1 MEKIKV
7 IYICPMGSSGTT
19 LLDLLLANHP
29 DIQSLG
35 EVISFDEWWSNDL
48 RCSCSQK
55 MSECPFWLAIINR
68 MEEREHFRLKGV
80 IRSFLANGTPL
91 LSCWSSKKANAYAQ
105 RTYSLFSAV
114 KDTTGK
120 NLILDSS
127 KSLGRLK
134 MLVLSDL
141 FDIYVLHLVRNGKAY
156 VASNLKPKDRPS
168 FEDGRKTKASPV
180 YKSSLRWFLCNYS
193 LERVTAKMKL
203 QYKRVNY
210 ERLVSDTSAVI
221 NSVCSF
227 LDIAF
232 SDLLLTPRTDD
243 IHNIS
248 GSRWRYQKNTAIR
261 NDCVNSQQLTG
272 INRVIFKAIAGKMNK
287 RYGY

>member
-19 LLDLLLANHP
+19 LLDLLLANHS

-55 MSECPFWLAIINR
+55 MSECPFWLAIVNQL
-68 MEEREHFRLKGV
+68 EEKGPFRLEGV

-105 RTYSLFSAV
+105 RTYSLFSVV
-114 KDTTGK
+114 KDITGK
-120 NLILDSS
+120 EFILDSS

-134 MLVLSDL
+134 MLILSGV

-156 VASNLKPKDRPS
+156 VASNLEPKDRPS
-168 FEDGRKTKASPV
+168 FEDGRKTKVLPV

-193 LERVTAKMKL
+193 LDRIAAKWKL
-203 QYKRVNY
+203 QYKRINY
-210 ERLVSDTSAVI
+210 EQLVLDTAAVV

-232 SDLLLTPRTDD
+232 SDSLLTPRTDD

-248 GSRWRYQKNTAIR
+248 GSRWRYREDVAVR
-261 NDCVNSQQLTG
+261 NDYVNSQQLTG
-272 INRVIFKAIAGKMNK
+272 INRLIFKTIAGKMNK